1 MKLIAKL
8 LKLFVLL
15 FYFSFTWGQENKKL
29 DSLLQAYQTLPD
41 DTIKVNLLSDLF
53 LFYIYKDPSKA
64 KEYADAQ
71 FALSKKL
78 KYEKGI
84 GTSYHKYSGYYQ
96 HTGKIDSAKIY
107 AEKALAVNERIGWL
121 EGQALVRFSLTNLAV
136 YEEGGYDKQLKL
148 LASDIEFYKQINDS
162 VSLGRAYLAQ
172 GVTHMGKGN
181 YNIALSKNI
190 EAMKI
195 LENRVSEQ
203 LMGDVYR
210 FLAIVECEL
219 KNSEAAITYATKALE
234 IFEAADA
241 QTLMGRVL
249 NTMGITYDAMDDFK
263 NADAAYERAYAIAKQ
278 QNNPNEQKLA
288 LINHS
293 RSYEKREAYSN
304 AMTKLKLYLELD
316 KDSENKNTSSRGLLG
331 MGTALV
337 NANKALEGKDYLDRA
352 LVFAK
357 KEKAKSRIV
366 LTYLN
371 RAKANA
377 KLNDFKSAYEDYQ
390 MYVVYNDSVFN
401 ETKSQQIEEMRA
413 IFDTEKKEQQI
424 AKQETEIAL
433 LEEKEKVSRQ
443 QKWLLGGG
451 MGLSLL
457 VVGFGF
463 YGLRQKIKSNQL
475 EKQKLDAELTLK
487 KSELDFKKK
496 ELTTHAIHLAKK
508 NEVLETVKQKVK
520 ELKTSE
526 SGARGYQQLIQ
537 TITFDQQD
545 DKNWENFI
553 KYFEQVHKDFSKTVK
568 MKYPEIT
575 TNELRLMAL
584 LKMNLSSKEIANI
597 LNISPEG
604 IKKARYRLRK
614 KLDINTEESLQDLV
628 LTL

>member
-1 MKLIAKL
+1 MVKLFM
-8 LKLFVLL
+8 LFVLL
-15 FYFSFTWGQENKKL
+15 TYFSFTWGQENKKL
-29 DSLLQAYQTLPD
+29 DSLVRVYQTLPD
-41 DTIKVNLLSDLF
+41 DTTKVILLNDLF
-53 LFYIYKDPSKA
+53 GVYIYKDPAKA
-64 KEYADAQ
+64 KEYVDAQ
-71 FALSKKL
+71 FKLSKKL
-78 KYEKGI
+78 NYEKGI

-107 AEKALAVNERIGWL
+107 AEKALALYEKICWL
-121 EGQALVRFSLTNLAV
+121 EGQAMARFSLTNLAV
-136 YEEGGYDKQLKL
+136 YEVGGYDKQLRL
-148 LASDIEFYKQINDS
+148 LESDIEFYRQINDS

-181 YNIALSKNI
+181 YKIALSKNI
-190 EAMKI
+190 EALKI
-195 LENRVSEQ
+195 LENRVTEQ

-219 KNSEAAITYATKALE
+219 QHSESAIAYALKALE

-241 QTLMGRVL
+241 QTLIGRVL
-249 NTMGITYDAMDDFK
+249 NTMGITYDNMDDFK
-263 NADAAYERAYAIAKQ
+263 NADAAYERAYAIARE
-278 QNNPNEQKLA
+278 QNNFHEQKLA

-293 RSYEKREAYSN
+293 RSYEKREDYSN
-304 AMTKLKLYLELD
+304 AMIKLKLYLELD
-316 KDSENKNTSSRGLLG
+316 ENSQNKNTSSRGLLG

-337 NANKALEGKDYLDRA
+337 NSDRAMEGKDYLDRA

-357 KEKAKSRIV
+357 KENAKGRIV

-371 RAKANA
+371 RARANA
-377 KLNDFKSAYEDYQ
+377 KLNDYKSAYEDYQ

-424 AKQETEIAL
+424 ARQETEIAL

-451 MGLSLL
+451 LGFSLL

-463 YGLRQKIKSNQL
+463 YGFWQKIKRNQS

-487 KSELDFKKK
+487 KSELDFKMK

-520 ELKTSE
+520 ELKTTE

-568 MKYPEIT
+568 MKYAEIT

-614 KLDINTEESLQDLV
+614 KLDINTDESLQDLV